1 MIPTPSLVV
10 SAGVLRPA
18 LAALAKVVKK
28 GPAVPEPLRHLKVE
42 TVNRTTLRFTA
53 SDGEIFFSIDLPAEV
68 GENIEAFLVPLD
80 RLQTQLRGAR
90 AQDAIPVRPGKAPS
104 ASAYPE
110 SPRFRSTPIELD
122 PFAVTVLRQALACS
136 STDPT
141 RHILQ
146 GAFLDPLGKEG
157 VRIVGTDGRLLF
169 RSRPLPITGLREG
182 LVLPALPVLECPL
195 LREQGPWRLH
205 LPGPREKEC
214 PGVFR
219 LDGRS
224 WSLTGRRIEGSYPS
238 YGQVIPRESEVK
250 VRLNLPE
257 ILRDP
262 LLHLLERLPGRDLQ
276 NRPLGIRMDRE
287 GVSLL
292 ARETTEDDY
301 EQVRMPQTEWSGEN
315 LTMFVNR
322 DYLARAL
329 RCGMT
334 RFEFI
339 DEISPVRCQGETGLM
354 IVMPVRAVGEVR
366 IGDSRVL
373 TLPEGRHLPPPRRV
387 ARPSPEGP
395 GPAGPEPTRPVPTV
409 IPVPVKPP
417 SRKREPRTRPESEAA
432 PPPLA
437 TAAEAVTE
445 IQSALKA
452 ARSKLSQ
459 LTAFLRLSRR
469 QQRETEREVRTA
481 RKALRTLRPVEP

>member
-1 MIPTPSLVV
+1 MISTPSLVV

-42 TVNRTTLRFTA
+42 TVSRTTLRFTA
-53 SDGEIFFSIDLPAEV
+53 SDGEVFFSIDLPAEV
-68 GENIEAFLVPLD
+68 GENTGTFLVPLD
-80 RLQTQLRGAR
+80 RLQTELRGAR

-110 SPRFRSTPIELD
+110 PPMIRSNPIELA

-136 STDPT
+136 STDLT

-146 GAFLDPLGKEG
+146 GAFLDPSGKEG

-182 LVLPALPVLECPL
+182 LVLPALPVLDSPL
-195 LREQGPWRLH
+195 LREPGPWRLH
-205 LPGPREKEC
+205 LPGPREKDHPE
-214 PGVFR
+214 GFR
-219 LDGRS
+219 LDGGS
-224 WSLTGRRIEGSYPS
+224 WCLTGRRIEGSYPS
-238 YGQVIPRESEVK
+238 HGQVIPRESEVK

-257 ILRDP
+257 VLRDP
-262 LLHLLERLPGRDLQ
+262 LLHLLERLPGRDLR
-276 NRPLGIRMDRE
+276 NRPLGIRLDRE

-301 EQVRMPQTEWSGEN
+301 EQVRLPRAEGAGEN
-315 LTMFVNR
+315 LTTFVNR

-334 RFEFI
+334 RLEII
-339 DEISPVRCQGETGLM
+339 DEISPVRCLGETGLM

-366 IGDSRVL
+366 IGESRVL
-373 TLPEGRHLPPPRRV
+373 PLLEGRHLPSPRRV
-387 ARPSPEGP
+387 VRP
-395 GPAGPEPTRPVPTV
+395 GPAGPAPAKPVPAV
-409 IPVPVKPP
+409 IPIPVKPP

-452 ARSKLSQ
+452 ARAKLSQ